1 MKSLLLG
8 AAAALALSTSA
19 HAAVLLSLDSVTPVG
34 SDFQYNYSGSIT
46 PELGVAT
53 GDQLVIVDFAGYV
66 DGSVSTTLPNVTASV
81 SNTLPAGLILT
92 PGVTDDASIPDLV
105 FTYTG
110 ADFQT
115 TNGPFPPMTNFTGLS
130 AISTIGTSVNGS
142 FSTLAV
148 QNNGANEGDA
158 IAIAGNV
165 QVPDASLASAVPEP
179 STWAML
185 LTGFFGLGFVLRRRK
200 SAPALLTL
208 A

>member
-19 HAAVLLSLDSVTPVG
+19 HAAILLSLDSVTPVG
-34 SDFQYNYSGSIT
+34 SDFRYDYSGHIT

-66 DGSVSTTLPNVTASV
+66 DGSVSTTLPNVTASI
-81 SNTLPAGLILT
+81 SNTLPAGLILSS
-92 PGVTDDASIPDLV
+92 GVTDDAAIPDLV

-110 ADFQT
+110 ADLRT
-115 TNGPFPPMTNFTGLS
+115 SGGPFPPDLTFTTLS
-130 AISTIGTSVNGS
+130 ALSTIGTSVNGS
-142 FSTLAV
+142 FSTRAV

-185 LTGFFGLGFVLRRRK
+185 LTGFLGLGLLLRRRK
-200 SAPALLTL
+200 SSPALTL